1 MSISSSVLLSS
12 ISGLVIS
19 FPKNTI
25 RWMLAGQ
32 SVPGVLCIACQIF
45 FLSRQFD
52 PRVTGIKHCT
62 LTSTII
68 TVTLVAF
75 LIARR
80 TVIKLQ
86 KSDFVLTSCFLS
98 LLFRNI
104 SNFTAAFI
112 LWVQTQ
118 TNHGLDMC
126 HILRTWP

>member
-98 LLFRNI
+98 LSCLEIFQ
-104 SNFTAAFI
+104 I
-112 LWVQTQ
+112 LQQ
-118 TNHGLDMC
+118 HLYC
-126 HILRTWP
+126 EYKLRQIMVWICVTF